1 MICYFL
7 SPLNHSPSI
16 KKDIK
21 PQDKDPSERELATC
35 CERGKGV
42 QERFRTRRSKG
53 HSPACRAQSTEKLNC
68 SETSRGLLE
77 QLPRA
82 GAQGS
87 LVAQGAATQ
96 GRAGQE
102 GWQGWR
108 QAPEGQDARTSSPG
122 LPCCRPACSTT
133 SSACQWVTPSYKLI
147 TKD

>member
-7 SPLNHSPSI
+7 SPLNNSPSI

-35 CERGKGV
+35 CEIGKGV

-82 GAQGS
+82 GQGHREALWLREQPHGAGLGKGGDKAEDRPLKAKMQGLHPQVCPAAVQPAQPLQVLVSES
-87 LVAQGAATQ
+87 LVH
-96 GRAGQE
+96 
-102 GWQGWR
+102 
-108 QAPEGQDARTSSPG
+108 
-122 LPCCRPACSTT
+122 
-133 SSACQWVTPSYKLI
+133 I
-147 TKD
+147 N